1 AVAFIA
7 RSLPRFRDGSMT
19 DLRDD
24 TDLPYCRRRFEDA
37 TSFRMPEQQ
46 LLAAVDLGSN
56 SFRLM
61 IGRVAPG
68 ANGHLIEPLDNLK
81 RTVRL
86 AAGLRD
92 DGTLDAES
100 QTRGVEALARFGERL
115 RSFAP

>member
-1 AVAFIA
+1 
-7 RSLPRFRDGSMT
+7 
-19 DLRDD
+19 
-24 TDLPYCRRRFEDA
+24 
-37 TSFRMPEQQ
+37 EQQ
-46 LLAAVDLGSN
+46 LIAAVDLGSN

-68 ANGHLIEPLDNLK
+68 ADGHVIEPLDNQK

-115 RSFAP
+115 RSFAPRTVRAVATNTLRVAGNAGHFLATADAALGSPTGVVSG